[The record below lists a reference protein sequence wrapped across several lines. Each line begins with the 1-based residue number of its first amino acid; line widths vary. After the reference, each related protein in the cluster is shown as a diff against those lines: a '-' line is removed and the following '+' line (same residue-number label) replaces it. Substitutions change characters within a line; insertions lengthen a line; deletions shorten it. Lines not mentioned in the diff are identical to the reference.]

1 MPHTSITWAPCRR
14 GDRPHRRIE
23 HAGAAAGEL
32 EHGGVFGIDAGAQ
45 NHVDV
50 RLAQH
55 NDGPLEFVG
64 DGVDVDP
71 GAHDVIA
78 AAPQADHVRLQGEGR
93 FELLGDDRPQQPAA
107 NGEVG
112 VLQRLAGG
120 GGQVPGEPIGP
131 AARAAVRVGVD

>member
-1 MPHTSITWAPCRR
+1 MTDAVEVQAIVVPHAPVLEAAHAPHVDHVGAVPA

-32 EHGGVFGIDAGAQ
+32 EHGGVFGVDAGAQ

-50 RLAQH
+50 RLAQP

-78 AAPQADHVRLQGEGR
+78 AAPQADHVG
-93 FELLGDDRPQQPAA
+93 F
-107 NGEVG
+107 
-112 VLQRLAGG
+112 
-120 GGQVPGEPIGP
+120 
-131 AARAAVRVGVD
+131 